1 MGDILDVIEIVN
13 DTVLEI
19 DGDIVFV
26 EVEDTVLVFEGVKET
41 VGDIEAGITKSK
53 YATTPEDTI
62 EISVVH
68 KMKIS

>member
-1 MGDILDVIEIVN
+1 M
-13 DTVLEI
+13 
-19 DGDIVFV
+19 
-26 EVEDTVLVFEGVKET
+26 FEGVKET
-41 VGDIEAGITKSK
+41 VGDIEAGIIKSK